1 MFTKVPDLKI
11 SRVDGMRRNRFLL
24 AGSLTLLAMF
34 AAVPL
39 QVQAEES
46 VTLIRH
52 SNKAADYYNA
62 GDYGRAREEYR
73 IAIGLS
79 PKSVELYE
87 GLYNAAMKNNEW
99 DQVAFAI
106 EKIFE
111 LDPKKQPALSYEYGQ
126 ALFHL
131 NKYDEAV
138 PWLKKALASADLP
151 SVAFVPKIKNIDI
164 VPSTPYVPPPPPK
177 EEPKEP
183 EPPKEPE
190 RAPET
195 YSLSYE
201 NAVKSECI
209 VIAEFEGLDKTTE
222 KEASWNHPPLAHY
235 HITKILKGPPLNKA
249 LPLKYEFHDL
259 VDTKKPD
266 GWKFSQ
272 KLLPEQ
278 NSSWILFIE
287 FAVPKRGM
295 FETFQGSYGRQPAT
309 DDNLNNLYQLLDKY
323 NMRNPNS

>member
-1 MFTKVPDLKI
+1 MFRKVPDSNI
-11 SRVDGMRRNRFLL
+11 SRMNGMKRCGFLL
-24 AGSLTLLAMF
+24 AGSVMLLSMF
-34 AAVPL
+34 AALPPQAL
-39 QVQAEES
+39 AEES

-62 GDYGRAREEYR
+62 GDYGRARDEYR

-87 GLYNAAMKNNEW
+87 GLYNSAIKAGEW

-111 LDPKKQPALSYEYGQ
+111 LDPKKQPSLSYEYGQ

-138 PWLKKALASADLP
+138 PWLKKALNSVDTP
-151 SVAFVPKIKNIDI
+151 TVAFVPKIKNIDI

-177 EEPKEP
+177 EEPKVP
-183 EPPKEPE
+183 EKPKEPE
-190 RAPET
+190 RPPET
-195 YSLSYE
+195 YSLSFE
-201 NAVKSECI
+201 NAVKAECI
-209 VIAEFEGLDKTTE
+209 VIAEFEGLEKTTE
-222 KEASWNHPPLAHY
+222 KDASWNHPPMAHY
-235 HITKILKGPPLNKA
+235 HITKNLKGPPLNKA
-249 LPLKYEFHDL
+249 LPLKYDFHDL
-259 VDTKKPD
+259 VNTAKPD
-266 GWKFSQ
+266 GWKFSE
-272 KLLPEQ
+272 KMLPEKG
-278 NSSWILFIE
+278 SSWILFIE

-309 DDNLNNLYQLLDKY
+309 DDNLNNLYQLLDKF

>member
-1 MFTKVPDLKI
+1 MNGVK
-11 SRVDGMRRNRFLL
+11 RNAFLL
-24 AGSLTLLAMF
+24 AGSATLLSMLC
-34 AAVPL
+34 AVPP
-39 QVQAEES
+39 QASAEES

-52 SNKAADYYNA
+52 TNKAADYYNA
-62 GDYGRAREEYR
+62 GDYGRARDEYR
-73 IAIGLS
+73 TAIGLS

-87 GLYNAAMKNNEW
+87 GLYNACIKNGEW

-126 ALFHL
+126 ALYHL

-138 PWLKKALASADLP
+138 PWLKKALTYADQP
-151 SVAFVPKIKNIDI
+151 TVAFTPKIKSIDI

-195 YSLSYE
+195 YATSFE
-201 NAVKSECI
+201 NAIKSECI
-209 VIAEFEGLDKTTE
+209 VIAEFEGIE
-222 KEASWNHPPLAHY
+222 KEKDIQWNRPPLAHY
-235 HITKILKGPPLNKA
+235 HITKNLKGPPLNKA

-259 VDTKKPD
+259 VNTAKPA
-266 GWKFSQ
+266 GWKFDAKS
-272 KLLPEQ
+272 LPEKGSQ
-278 NSSWILFIE
+278 WILFIE

-309 DDNLNNLYQLLDKY
+309 DDNLNNLYQLLDKF